1 MTIKETVDILI
12 KHGIC
17 IRHMTACNK
26 KCSTCTVSVQD
37 KQLLDA
43 YDVAIDAL
51 AICTSTESYQ
61 GYVEKKAS

>member
-1 MTIKETVDILI
+1 MTIKETVDTLI

-17 IRHMTACNK
+17 IRHMATCNR
-26 KCSTCTVSVQD
+26 KCSTCTVSDQD

-51 AICTSTESYQ
+51 AICTSTEPYQ
-61 GYVEKKAS
+61 RYVEKGA